1 MLNRTNRDNEMQF
14 SAQAKLILSSPVHFL
29 AFGFGAGL
37 SPRAP
42 GTIGTLVALP
52 FVLLLM
58 KCSIVIYFS
67 VVVALTVL
75 GIYLC
80 GESAQRLGVHDHPGI
95 VWDEF
100 VGMAIT
106 MIAVPFSWWSLLLG
120 FILFRIFDIL
130 KPWPIIA
137 LDRAVLGG
145 IGIMLDDIVA
155 GIFACISL
163 QVVNYLI

>member
-1 MLNRTNRDNEMQF
+1 MQ
-14 SAQAKLILSSPVHFL
+14 SSVQAKLILSNPVHFL

-52 FVLLLM
+52 FVFLLM
-58 KCSIVIYFS
+58 QCSIVIYFS
-67 VVVALTVL
+67 VVFALTVL

-80 GESAQRLGVHDHPGI
+80 GESAHRLGVHDHPGI

-100 VGMAIT
+100 VGIAVT
-106 MIAVPFSWWSLLLG
+106 MIAIPLTWWNLILG

-130 KPWPIIA
+130 KPWPIRVI
-137 LDRAVLGG
+137 DRAVSGG
-145 IGIMLDDIVA
+145 TGIMLDDIVA